1 MDLHRIISPHHPGAR
16 RNDMNKLYQDS
27 AFISCMA
34 LLFAALATASTVL
47 ALFHPGATPL
57 V

>member
-1 MDLHRIISPHHPGAR
+1 MH
-16 RNDMNKLYQDS
+16 KLYQDS

-47 ALFHPGATPL
+47 ALFQHGAMPW

>member
-1 MDLHRIISPHHPGAR
+1 MY
-16 RNDMNKLYQDS
+16 KLREDS

-34 LLFAALATASTVL
+34 LLFAALATVSTVL
-47 ALFHPGATPL
+47 ALFQHGAMPW